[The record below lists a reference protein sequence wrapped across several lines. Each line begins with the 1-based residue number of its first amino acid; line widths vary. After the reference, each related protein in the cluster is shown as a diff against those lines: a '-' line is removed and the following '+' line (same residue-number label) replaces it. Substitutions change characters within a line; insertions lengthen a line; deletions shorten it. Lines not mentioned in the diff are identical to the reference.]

1 MTDDNITPAP
11 IEATSD
17 TDVAPKPRKPGTGF
31 FRPRTAEEKAAA
43 DAKFLRDAADDLNAW
58 AELLRAAAR
67 RRGEP

>member
-1 MTDDNITPAP
+1 MPDDDNITPAP
-11 IEATSD
+11 IEATC
-17 TDVAPKPRKPGTGF
+17 TADVAPKPRKPGTGF

-43 DAKFLRDAADDLNAW
+43 DAKFLRDADDLNAW